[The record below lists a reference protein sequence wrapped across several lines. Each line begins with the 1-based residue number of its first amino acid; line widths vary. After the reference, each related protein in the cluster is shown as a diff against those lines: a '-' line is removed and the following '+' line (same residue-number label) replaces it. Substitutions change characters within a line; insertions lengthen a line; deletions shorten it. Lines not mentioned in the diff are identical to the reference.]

1 MCAQFDGEL
10 VSPSARKYDPDTR
23 LDYHG
28 ARYYDPKIGRFIQ
41 EDPIMFGGGVDF
53 YLYTANSPVESFF
66 TESRAFSEGRGEPWM
81 PTKVFGMQ

>member
-1 MCAQFDGEL
+1 MVNSYRHQRESTIRTPGLIAI
-10 VSPSARKYDPDTR
+10 APDTTIPR
-23 LDYHG
+23 LG
-28 ARYYDPKIGRFIQ
+28 GFIQ